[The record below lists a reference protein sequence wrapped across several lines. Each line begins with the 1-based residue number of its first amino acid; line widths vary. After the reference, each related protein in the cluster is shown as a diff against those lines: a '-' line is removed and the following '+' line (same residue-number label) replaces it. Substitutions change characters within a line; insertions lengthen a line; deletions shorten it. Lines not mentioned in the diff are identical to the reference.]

1 MQLFSYAGIQLYK
14 CESMLPFENIGMVD
28 WNYAI
33 FQTCNYGNMQLCKLT
48 TIRVCIASL
57 RVCKYTDIYTCN
69 FASLKVCMYVSI

>member
-1 MQLFSYAGIQLYK
+1 MQVYNYTSMQLCSYAGIQLYK

-48 TIRVCIASL
+48 TIRVCITESMQAYRYL
-57 RVCKYTDIYTCN
+57 Y
-69 FASLKVCMYVSI
+69 M